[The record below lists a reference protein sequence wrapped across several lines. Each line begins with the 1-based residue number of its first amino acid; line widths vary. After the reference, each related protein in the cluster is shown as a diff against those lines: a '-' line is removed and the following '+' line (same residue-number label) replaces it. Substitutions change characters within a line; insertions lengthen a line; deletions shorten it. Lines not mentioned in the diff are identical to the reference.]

1 MTNYKQQRRAA
12 GERLLGSI
20 ATLKTPTEAE
30 TEHFGDVALYADVH
44 AIQTYRWLQSAVF
57 YAERVAAGNASDAED
72 ELFWIRVAAVV
83 LDVRNQ
89 HAERLANFKKVLGD
103 AAATLPDLALTRRF
117 VEAIDELIAVLPED
131 ERHYLVYRR
140 HCACHPIQSAYRTRL
155 RKDGSLAE
163 FRSPI
168 DSTLMPQDISEDMLR
183 AVLRRYGRNEREVG
197 RAIASKILPSLK
209 LVLRRGQLI
218 FASLG

>member
-12 GERLLGSI
+12 GESLMRSI
-20 ATLKTPTEAE
+20 SALEDPTEAQL
-30 TEHFGDVALYADVH
+30 EHFGDVAIYGDVH
-44 AIQTYRWLQSAVF
+44 ALQTFRWLQSAVF

-72 ELFWIRVAAVV
+72 ELFWIRVAGVV
-83 LDVRNQ
+83 LDIRKQ
-89 HAERLANFKKVLGD
+89 QSEHIAKVDQAFGD
-103 AAATLPDLALTRRF
+103 AVATAPQLAPYRRF
-117 VEAIDELIAVLPED
+117 VSAIDEVITVLPED

-168 DSTLMPQDISEDMLR
+168 DSTSMPQDVSEDMLR
-183 AVLRRYGRNEREVG
+183 AVLRRYRRDEREVG
-197 RAIASKILPSLK
+197 RAIAAKILPSLE
-209 LVLRRGQLI
+209 LVLRRGQPI
-218 FASLG
+218 FASFG

>member
-1 MTNYKQQRRAA
+1 MAP
-12 GERLLGSI
+12 EW
-20 ATLKTPTEAE
+20 
-30 TEHFGDVALYADVH
+30 VV
-44 AIQTYRWLQSAVF
+44 
-57 YAERVAAGNASDAED
+57 YAERVAAGDATDSED
-72 ELFWIRVAAVV
+72 ELFWIRVAGIV
-83 LDVRNQ
+83 LDIRNRQ
-89 HAERLANFKKVLGD
+89 TEQLKVFDMAFGAFVAPPRELVLA
-103 AAATLPDLALTRRF
+103 RRF
-117 VEAIDELIAVLPED
+117 AETIDDLIAVLPED

-163 FRSPI
+163 FRAPI
-168 DSTLMPQDISEDMLR
+168 DSTSMPQDVSEDMLR